1 VTSTLIEKAPILL
14 RAAEFRSTG
23 TGGDGRTLE
32 GYGAVFNSPTRI
44 QSWEGEFD
52 EEIAP
57 GAFKRTLR
65 SRMPVLQFDHGRD
78 ARTGSVPIGSIE
90 QLNEDEQ
97 GLFVQARLFDN
108 DLVEP
113 IRQAIEGRAITG
125 MSFRFAVAEERWTD
139 AAGAKVNAGELEQ
152 LLWNPGERGPLKRTI
167 LRVDPLYELGPV
179 VFPAYDSTS
188 VGVRSLL
195 AQLTPDEH
203 RAMIRELAADLRR
216 AAAAGIEDL
225 TGGPAQGAGRGEPG
239 TEPGNGR
246 GPALSSRQRFDTEA
260 LRIRRILR

>member
-1 VTSTLIEKAPILL
+1 MTTLTERSPICL
-14 RAAEFRSTG
+14 RAAEFRSEGDT
-23 TGGDGRTLE
+23 GDGRTLE
-32 GYGAVFNSPTRI
+32 GYAAVFNTPTRI
-44 QSWEGEFD
+44 RSWEGEFD

-65 SRMPVLQFDHGRD
+65 SRTPVLQFDHGRD
-78 ARTGSVPIGSIE
+78 QRTGTVPIGTIE
-90 QLNEDEQ
+90 DLREDSQ
-97 GLFVQARLFDN
+97 GLFVSARLFDN

-113 IRQAIEGRAITG
+113 IRQAIEGKAITG

-139 AAGAKVNAGELEQ
+139 KDGKKVRDDELSE
-152 LLWNPGERGPLKRTI
+152 LLWMPGERGPLKRTI
-167 LRVDPLYELGPV
+167 LRVDPLFELGPV
-179 VFPAYDSTS
+179 VFPAYEATT

-203 RAMIRELAADLRR
+203 RTMLRELAAELRQ
-216 AAAAGIEDL
+216 AAGIEDL

-246 GPALSSRQRFDTEA
+246 GPLLTNRQRLDNEA
-260 LRIRRILR
+260 LQLRGVIR